1 MLSDYDNFD
10 IRHIPFYKFKERK
23 QAFNEYDKYQSLK
36 LKLSEYKSK
45 LAEISREISS
55 EEFKRLVKEGK
66 IVLTEEDKKVLDNHS
81 DFKSLNDLCLVHKCN
96 YMPFNNEIKSAL
108 SSGGESIRS
117 FKIGIKSYDYKHK
130 EQRHTVHF
138 AVNGEVSS
146 HDLGNWDVRKYAI
159 IVPFECLLN
168 NIVSACAC
176 DTFVRDKASL
186 NEKCYILCP
195 KEQVEI
201 VQKSNNLANVIPYE
215 GNNVSGFANAVVSFL
230 GYKCEKITNHGWVS
244 DDEYLYN
251 ALMRN
256 KNLNILEHMSTE
268 DYSDD
273 LMKNS
278 YNHILEIY
286 SRLLMPDIEIDLNLF
301 AIMQK
306 DPYGDNVYSNLRF
319 YLSEI
324 IESTNNTTFSRNK
337 TIILLIRLLKD
348 LKSINPEFCF
358 ETNYDVLKSKYFE
371 NYYDSIAPF
380 INAVLNALFKG
391 IIDKSKKSNADYSEE
406 NSKDLHH

>member
-1 MLSDYDNFD
+1 MFF
-10 IRHIPFYKFKERK
+10 ITK
-23 QAFNEYDKYQSLK
+23 
-36 LKLSEYKSK
+36 
-45 LAEISREISS
+45 
-55 EEFKRLVKEGK
+55 
-66 IVLTEEDKKVLDNHS
+66 
-81 DFKSLNDLCLVHKCN
+81 
-96 YMPFNNEIKSAL
+96 
-108 SSGGESIRS
+108 
-117 FKIGIKSYDYKHK
+117 
-130 EQRHTVHF
+130 
-138 AVNGEVSS
+138 
-146 HDLGNWDVRKYAI
+146 
-159 IVPFECLLN
+159 
-168 NIVSACAC
+168 
-176 DTFVRDKASL
+176 
-186 NEKCYILCP
+186 
-195 KEQVEI
+195 
-201 VQKSNNLANVIPYE
+201 VIPYE
-215 GNNVSGFANAVVSFL
+215 GNNVSSFANAVVSFL

-251 ALMRN
+251 DLMRN

-306 DPYGDNVYSNLRF
+306 EPYCDNVYSNLRF

-324 IESTNNTTFSRNK
+324 IESTNNSSFSRNK

-358 ETNYDVLKSKYFE
+358 ETNYDVLKPKYFE

-380 INAVLNALFKG
+380 INAVLNVLFKG
-391 IIDKSKKSNADYSEE
+391 IIDKSKKNNADYSEE